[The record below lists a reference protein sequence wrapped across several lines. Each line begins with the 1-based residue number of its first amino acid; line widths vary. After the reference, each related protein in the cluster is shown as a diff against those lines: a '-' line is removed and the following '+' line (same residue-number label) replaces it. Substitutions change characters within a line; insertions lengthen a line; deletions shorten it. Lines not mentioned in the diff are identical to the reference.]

1 MCDSMFTVKPRVV
14 SEANAEKNVQSFCHI
29 YCKKKLRF
37 YTVVILQFIKH
48 VLVITLGRFPPT
60 PFISQ
65 DFLPFEV

>member
-37 YTVVILQFIKH
+37 YSVVILQFINLHGVK
-48 VLVITLGRFPPT
+48 ISSLGQLKGDLQATF
-60 PFISQ
+60 
-65 DFLPFEV
+65 